1 MKKKTI
7 IATGVILLLFTTLV
21 LAYIFRPMT
30 MNDIYNEPSFNGTV
44 TEVHDKYIL
53 VAVDE
58 ESDAFKSSDLIS
70 VSLATKLK
78 DSMTSFKIGDKIK
91 VFYDGMIAETYPA
104 QVHNVYAIIPIGK

>member
-1 MKKKTI
+1 MKKKI
-7 IATGVILLLFTTLV
+7 VIATGIVFLLFLALL

-30 MNDIYNEPSFNGTV
+30 MNDIYREPNFSGTV
-44 TEVHDKYIL
+44 TEVHDKYVL

-78 DSMTSFKIGDKIK
+78 DSMTSFKTGDKIK

-104 QVHNVYAIIPIGK
+104 QVHNVYAIILIGK